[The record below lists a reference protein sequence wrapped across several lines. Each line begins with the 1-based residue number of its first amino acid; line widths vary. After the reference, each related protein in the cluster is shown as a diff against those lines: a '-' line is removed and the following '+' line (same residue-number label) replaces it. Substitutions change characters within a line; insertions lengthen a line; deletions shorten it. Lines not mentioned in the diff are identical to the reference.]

1 MGDPLSITLRLLLIV
16 ALVLANGLFVAAE
29 FSIVTARRARMES
42 LAAQGNPFA
51 RLVSRA
57 IDNVNNYL
65 AATQLGITMA
75 SIGLGW
81 VDLSV
86 CGRGDP
92 PCPDRLLHCRHR
104 AAPALR
110 VSPQTHGRGRFTL
123 FLIDH
128 R

>member
-1 MGDPLSITLRLLLIV
+1 MGEPLSITLRLLLIV
-16 ALVLANGLFVAAE
+16 ALVLANGLFGAAE

-81 VDLSV
+81 GGGPLLAHPTQAAV
-86 CGRGDP
+86 GRGP
-92 PCPDRLLHCRHR
+92 GVSRGPAGPAGDRPR
-104 AAPALR
+104 A
-110 VSPQTHGRGRFTL
+110 
-123 FLIDH
+123 
-128 R
+128 

>member
-1 MGDPLSITLRLLLIV
+1 MGEPLSISLRLLLVV

-29 FSIVTARRARMES
+29 FSIVMTRRARMQR

-81 VDLSV
+81 V
-86 CGRGDP
+86 GEP
-92 PCPDRLLHCRHR
+92 LL
-104 AAPALR
+104 ADVIEPAFNWLPEGGGGPASHT
-110 VSPQTHGRGRFTL
+110 VGV
-123 FLIDH
+123 
-128 R
+128 